1 MEQNVVHDNERL
13 LSLLQ
18 EAETDLKPV
27 VEDSSDTPL
36 SQASITEYVET
47 RYSNITSVCYRPQK

>member
-1 MEQNVVHDNERL
+1 MEQNVVHDNKRL

-27 VEDSSDTPL
+27 VEDSSDTPRC
-36 SQASITEYVET
+36 QASITEYVET
-47 RYSNITSVCYRPQK
+47 RYMGTPN